1 MDERNLTIQD
11 VYNGT
16 GISRNTISQL
26 VNGKS
31 KGIQFE
37 TLEKL
42 SNFFNLEVPDFFS
55 EKAGYTK
62 FNLHIRLNNLS
73 DDFAFTK
80 KNNSDIIANLNIFM
94 KAGDKGEYH
103 NIYLPIA
110 YSYDQENNCLYFYST
125 ESTRVLEIKGVQKT
139 AFPQRDSFYERGG
152 KLKKNKQY
160 IEKYYSLP
168 DEAGILIY
176 ENEEWKVESVLAR
189 ATLLLV
195 ETFKIKELPL
205 FIGFYL
211 GGKSKDENYLW
222 PTDILLNEQE
232 REKYLNAKYPE
243 RVHNKLKVTVV

>member
-1 MDERNLTIQD
+1 MDERNLSIQD

-42 SNFFNLEVPDFFS
+42 SNFFNLDVPDFFS
-55 EKAGYTK
+55 ETTGYTK
-62 FNLHIRLNNLS
+62 FKLHILP
-73 DDFAFTK
+73 
-80 KNNSDIIANLNIFM
+80 NNSSNDCDLIERNNSNVIADLNIFM

-125 ESTRVLEIKGVQKT
+125 ESARVLRFKGAQKT

-152 KLKKNKQY
+152 KLKKKY

-243 RVHNKLKVTVV
+243 RVHNELEVTVM